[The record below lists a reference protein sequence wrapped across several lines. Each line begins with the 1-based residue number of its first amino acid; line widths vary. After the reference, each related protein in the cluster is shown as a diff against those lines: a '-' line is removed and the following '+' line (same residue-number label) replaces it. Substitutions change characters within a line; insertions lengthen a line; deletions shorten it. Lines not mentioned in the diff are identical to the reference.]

1 MYTKK
6 AENNIS
12 KKACKKGREC
22 TYIKVYTEN
31 ILSLKQEVDMKVY
44 DTETRVDNN
53 DTYICS
59 PNLEENPP
67 KEDENPPKEDDY
79 LYPES
84 SNCSTIPEEIA
95 QRLDNLRVDPYSYR
109 TVS

>member
-1 MYTKK
+1 M
-6 AENNIS
+6 
-12 KKACKKGREC
+12 
-22 TYIKVYTEN
+22 
-31 ILSLKQEVDMKVY
+31 Y

-67 KEDENPPKEDDY
+67 KEHENQPNKEENQPQEDDY
-79 LYPES
+79 LFPES

-95 QRLDNLRVDPYSYR
+95 QRLDNLRVNPYSYR